1 MKKIP
6 VIMKV
11 KELIDSLEGKEF
23 DSRLV
28 KHIKFSSEALS
39 TLTKKG
45 YIKVIGETAKTPG
58 QCVSWK
64 LYQVT
69 GKPYVKQ
76 KKAATTKIREEE
88 VLIFG
93 KYKLSEM
100 PKGCVTVHKM
110 EM

>member
-1 MKKIP
+1 LKKIP
-6 VIMKV
+6 VIMRV

-28 KHIKFSSEALS
+28 KHIRFYSEALS

-45 YIKVIGETAKTPG
+45 YIKVVGETDETTDQGVK
-58 QCVSWK
+58 WN

-76 KKAATTKIREEE
+76 KKSTTTKIREEE

-100 PKGCVTVHKM
+100 PKGCFTVHKM